1 MTETEPK
8 ATEVLERSLAG
19 VLPWNQVHEAD
30 LEKVLSREP
39 AHLLGMFHLFRA
51 TCVAVPVDEPE
62 PTKFINARFRNVLS
76 AAYHAQLSVA
86 TIIVGKGG
94 TVNVYF
100 GFAPPPE
107 DFRSGREHSQV
118 FQRILKG
125 VFPGSE
131 MEYSQ
136 GQSLLDLVEG
146 YEHGGIISGIPTLK
160 IEDEHQEFNIASVVR
175 SMYGESYALAV
186 MAKPVPMGRLG
197 YQYGQ
202 LLEFRDLCH
211 SAARQTVSDEAGGGQ
226 NYQQQYSTSTR
237 KGDSRTVGMPGLLSL
252 ILPAVSKS
260 WSSDKTTTTGHIEG
274 VEQHWS
280 HSLSREQQNGVAM
293 ELERLSEQFVSRMY
307 KGLNVGYWETT
318 VSFACKTDTGRR
330 ILGGSFLG
338 ELSKPSLDG
347 LPPRMVLA
355 PTSASRPL
363 LIPIEDKS
371 SSVFPS
377 SLCSYMTSEELS
389 LVASPPYESLPGFDT
404 QRVPALSLTDVTSSA
419 KADDVLLG
427 SVTDKGAVVPGSS
440 FTLSK
445 SDLNKHVFVCG
456 ITGSGK
462 TTTVKQILK
471 GAGVPFLVLES
482 AKRDYRQL
490 LADEDFKTD
499 LRIYTIGD
507 ATISPIKLNPFYLLP
522 GVLPLTHID
531 HLKAIFN
538 ASFSLYGPMPYILE
552 HCLHTVYVKKGWN
565 LTEGVHPH
573 FLDPKGQVDRDK
585 YLQPEH
591 YYTFPTLDDLQ
602 TEVES
607 YVRDTLGY
615 RGELSDNI
623 RTAIVARLE
632 SLSVGAKGLMFN
644 THKFVDVNELL
655 EHPVVFEMEALSDD
669 DDKAFFV
676 GIMLSL
682 ISEHRQR
689 ENPSINPLAGKL
701 RLKHLLVIEEAHR
714 LLKNVQTERTSEM
727 MGNPKGKA
735 VDTFCNMISEMRSL
749 GEGIIVA
756 EQIPSKI
763 APDVIKN
770 TNTKLVQRLVG
781 RDDQSLLAGS
791 LSMTEDDAL
800 YLSRLTTGHAL
811 CHKEGMEQ
819 PVEIK
824 ILPDFREVPIA
835 NDKVFRVMRDRDS
848 SVVAGDA
855 RVQELKKGLGPAGD
869 WLSLRLVNSLLIGKP
884 FAGSDLVDKACKEIK
899 KLCLVSVAHISYH
912 EESAEAYLRDRV
924 LFTLSRGAYSRDFVI
939 PKGLYGFVTQILTSS
954 EGKENEIKDF
964 QNLMSAYWNTEA
976 IDDVVMDIVTNLAV
990 LAYFKLKKSDQ
1001 PVNLRKLA
1009 ASYFLIEHP
1018 EVSEMIVQRLQK
1030 RLEVA

>member
-1 MTETEPK
+1 MAKTEVK
-8 ATEVLERSLAG
+8 LAEVLEESLAA
-19 VLPWNQVHEAD
+19 VLPWSHVREAD
-30 LEKVLSREP
+30 LESALSNEP
-39 AHLLGMFHLFRA
+39 AHLLGMLHLFRA
-51 TCVAVPVDEPE
+51 TCVAIPVDEAE
-62 PTKFINARFRNVLS
+62 PTRFINARFRNVLS

-100 GFAPPPE
+100 GFAPAV
-107 DFRSGREHSQV
+107 DDAGASREHSQV
-118 FQRILKG
+118 FQRILEG

-131 MEYSQ
+131 MEYVR

-146 YEHGGIISGIPTLK
+146 YEYGGIISGIPTLK

-175 SMYGESYALAV
+175 SMYGESYVVAV
-186 MAKPVPMGRLG
+186 MAKPVPTGKLG
-197 YQYGQ
+197 HEYEQ
-202 LLEFRDLCH
+202 LLEFRDQCH
-211 SAARQTVSDEAGGGQ
+211 SAARQNVSDEAGGGE
-226 NYQQQYSTSTR
+226 NYQEQHSKSTR
-237 KGDSRTVGMPGLLSL
+237 EGKSDSVNLL
-252 ILPAVSKS
+252 IYSKS
-260 WSSDKTTTTGHIEG
+260 WSSDETTTAGHAQGIEK
-274 VEQHWS
+274 HWS
-280 HSLSREQQNGVAM
+280 HSISREQQNGVAM
-293 ELERLSEQFVSRMY
+293 ELERLSEQLVTRMY

-338 ELSKPSLDG
+338 ELSKPSPDG

-363 LIPIEDKS
+363 LIPVEDRS
-371 SSVFPS
+371 SSVFPC

-389 LVASPPYESLPGFDT
+389 MVASPPHESLPGFDA
-404 QRVPALSLTDVTSSA
+404 QRVPALSLTDVASA
-419 KADDVLLG
+419 PKDGTVTLG
-427 SVTDKGAVVPGSS
+427 SVTDKGAVVPGSC
-440 FTLSK
+440 FTLSNR
-445 SDLNKHVFVCG
+445 DLNKHVFVCG

-471 GAGVPFLVLES
+471 GAGLPFLVLES

-490 LADEDFKTD
+490 LADEAFKND

-565 LTEGVHPH
+565 LTGGVHPH
-573 FLDPKGQVDRDK
+573 FLDPKGRVDGSK
-585 YLQPEH
+585 YLEPEH
-591 YYTFPTLDDLQ
+591 YYTFPTLDELQ
-602 TEVES
+602 AEVES

-644 THKFVDVNELL
+644 THDFVDVNELL
-655 EHPVVFEMEALSDD
+655 QHPVVFEMEALSDD

-676 GIMLSL
+676 GIILSL

-689 ENPSINPLAGKL
+689 ENPSINPLAEKPG
-701 RLKHLLVIEEAHR
+701 LKHLLVIEEAHR
-714 LLKNVQTERTSEM
+714 LLKNVHTERTSEM
-727 MGNPKGKA
+727 MGNPRGKA

-791 LSMTEDDAL
+791 LSMSEDDAL

-835 NDKVFRVMRDRDS
+835 NEKVFRVMRERDS
-848 SVVAGDA
+848 SVVASDA
-855 RVQELKKGLGPAGD
+855 RVQELKKGLGPGGE
-869 WLSLRLVNSLLIGKP
+869 WLSLRLVNSLLLDPPITGT
-884 FAGSDLVDKACKEIK
+884 DLVDKACKEIR
-899 KLCLVSVAHISYH
+899 KLCLVSETHISYH
-912 EESAEAYLRDRV
+912 EESAKGYLRNRV
-924 LFTLSRGAYSRDFVI
+924 LFTMSRGAYSRDYVM
-939 PKGLYGFVTQILTSS
+939 PKGLYSILTQVLTSDQS
-954 EGKENEIKDF
+954 KENAIKDF
-964 QNLMSAYWNTEA
+964 QKLMSVYWKTEA
-976 IDDVVMDIVTNLAV
+976 VGEVIVDIVSNLAV
-990 LAYFKLKKSDQ
+990 LAYCKLKKSNQ

-1018 EVSEMIVQRLQK
+1018 AALDMIVQRVQGK
-1030 RLEVA
+1030 MEVA